1 MFPYFFLLF
10 ILSCLFHEKEQLD
23 GAGIELP
30 KLYKWI
36 ESQVP
41 LGCSTEAWKKRT
53 HWIGSEV
60 TSDAIESIGDAE
72 KYLQIHRPVR
82 RHVLNLFC
90 YINF

>member
-1 MFPYFFLLF
+1 MLPYFFLLF
-10 ILSCLFHEKEQLD
+10 ILSYLFIKQEQLD

-60 TSDAIESIGDAE
+60 TSDATESIVDAE
-72 KYLQIHRPVR
+72 MYLQIHRPVR
-82 RHVLNLFC
+82 RHVLTFFA
-90 YINF
+90 I